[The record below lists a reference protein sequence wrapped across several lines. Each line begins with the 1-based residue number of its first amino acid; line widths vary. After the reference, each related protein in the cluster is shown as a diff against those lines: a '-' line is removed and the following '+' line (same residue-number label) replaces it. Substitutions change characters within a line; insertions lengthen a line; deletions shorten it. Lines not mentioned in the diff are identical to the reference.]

1 MGPLSGAGS
10 QGKAGSAGGDIE
22 FEGQGPVGVLPRSS
36 QKGLSE
42 AENLGVVGAE
52 VTWGTGQAAE
62 AKDRL
67 LGGAGG
73 GEMPGKDREAARG
86 RAEGTQS
93 GDQRRRPAG
102 GC

>member
-1 MGPLSGAGS
+1 MSLRVKGQSGS
-10 QGKAGSAGGDIE
+10 CL
-22 FEGQGPVGVLPRSS
+22 GVHRR
-36 QKGLSE
+36 GLSE